1 MIIKLRLIRIGLTS
15 LGFALKQTHS
25 LSLLIILE
33 AIILRLLLFLF
44 RYLIGVGA
52 LSWFLVILTFA
63 ACEAALHPGH
73 GGGGERRQQ
82 LRHGDKGHQRDRRQV
97 RRTGGTWEI

>member
-63 ACEAALHPGH
+63 ACEAALGLSLLV
-73 GGGGERRQQ
+73 RI
-82 LRHGDKGHQRDRRQV
+82 LRLRGNDFISTLRANHFFSFS
-97 RRTGGTWEI
+97 